1 MPGSLKKLEEVTL
14 SGATASVTLGDDTW
28 DTSYNVYYV
37 TFDGVKVSAD
47 DSLAFRV
54 LASGTPQIGTGYQES
69 TLYAKSDTNSTI
81 GGVVGL
87 GQSDATATIDSGVA
101 ASSGNGHMYLFSF
114 NNSAEYSYMTV
125 DSVHMQYNTNSGRGF
140 HKSIIHTVA
149 AANDGL
155 IFKCNTD
162 SNNLTA
168 GTFKLFGISK

>member
-1 MPGSLKKLEEVTL
+1 MAGSLKLLEKVTL

-47 DSLAFRV
+47 DSLAVRV
-54 LASGTPQIGTGYQES
+54 LASGSPQTATNYQES
-69 TLYAKSDTNSTI
+69 VMYAKSDTNSTV
-81 GGVVGL
+81 GGSVGL
-87 GQSDATATIDSGVA
+87 GQGDATATIDSGVA
-101 ASSGNGHMYLFSF
+101 ASSGNGHMYLYAF

-125 DSVHMQYNTNSGRGF
+125 DSVHMQYQTNSGRGF
-140 HKSIIHTVA
+140 MKSIIHTVA
-149 AANDGL
+149 AANDGIL
-155 IFKCNTD
+155 FKCNTD

>member
-1 MPGSLKKLEEVTL
+1 MAGSLIKLEEVTL
-14 SGATASVTLGDDTW
+14 SGATADVTLGDDTW

-47 DSLAFRV
+47 DSLSVRV
-54 LASGTPQIGTGYQES
+54 LHSGSPQTAVNYQES
-69 TLYAKSDTNSTI
+69 VMYAKSDTNSTV

-87 GQSDATATIDSGVA
+87 GQGDATATIDSGVA
-101 ASSGNGHMYLFSF
+101 ASSGNGHMFLYAF
-114 NNSAEYSYMTV
+114 NNSAEYSYITV

-140 HKSIIHTVA
+140 MKSIIHTVA
-149 AANDGL
+149 AASDGIL
-155 IFKCNTD
+155 FKCNTT

>member
-1 MPGSLKKLEEVTL
+1 MAGSLIKLEEVTL
-14 SGATASVTLGDDTW
+14 SGATADVTLGDDTW

-47 DSLAFRV
+47 DSLAVRI
-54 LASGTPQIGTGYQES
+54 LASGSEQTATNYQES
-69 TLYAKSDTNSTI
+69 TLYAKSDTNSTVA
-81 GGVVGL
+81 GLTGL
-87 GQSDATATIDSGVA
+87 GQGDVTATIDSGVA
-101 ASSGNGHMYLFSF
+101 ASSGNGHMYLFAF
-114 NNSAEYSYMTV
+114 NNSSEYSYMTV

-149 AANDGL
+149 AANDG
-155 IFKCNTD
+155 IFFKCNTD

>member
-1 MPGSLKKLEEVTL
+1 MAGSLIKLEEVTL
-14 SGATASVTLGDDTW
+14 SGATANVTLGDDTW
-28 DTSYNVYYV
+28 DSSYNVYYV

-47 DSLAFRV
+47 DALSVRV
-54 LASGTPQIGTGYQES
+54 LASGSPQTATNYQES

-81 GGVVGL
+81 SGVVGL

-114 NNSAEYSYMTV
+114 NNSAEYSYMTI

-140 HKSIIHTVA
+140 TKSTIHTVA

>member
-47 DSLAFRV
+47 DSLAVRI
-54 LASGTPQIGTGYQES
+54 LASGSEQTATNYQES
-69 TLYAKSDTNSTI
+69 TLYAKSDTNSTVA
-81 GGVVGL
+81 GLTGL
-87 GQSDATATIDSGVA
+87 GQGDVTATIDSGVA
-101 ASSGNGHMYLFSF
+101 ASSGNGHMYLFAF
-114 NNSAEYSYMTV
+114 NNSSEYSYMTV

-149 AANDGL
+149 AANDG
-155 IFKCNTD
+155 IFFKCNTD

>member
-14 SGATASVTLGDDTW
+14 SGATSTVTLGDDTW

-47 DSLAFRV
+47 DSLSVRV
-54 LASGTPQIGTGYQES
+54 LASGSPQTAVNYQES
-69 TLYAKSDTNSTI
+69 VMYAKSDTNSTV
-81 GGVVGL
+81 GGSVGL

-101 ASSGNGHMYLFSF
+101 ASSGNGHMFLYAF

-125 DSVHMQYNTNSGRGF
+125 DSVHMQYQTNSGRGF
-140 HKSIIHTVA
+140 MKSIIHTVA
-149 AANDGL
+149 AANDGIL
-155 IFKCNTD
+155 FKCNTS

>member
-1 MPGSLKKLEEVTL
+1 MAGSLKKLEEVTL

-47 DSLAFRV
+47 DSLSVRV
-54 LASGTPQIGTGYQES
+54 LASGSPQTAGNYQES
-69 TLYAKSDTNSTI
+69 VMYAKSDTNSTV
-81 GGVVGL
+81 GGTVGL
-87 GQSDATATIDSGVA
+87 GQGDATATIDSGVA

-140 HKSIIHTVA
+140 MKSIIHTAA
-149 AANDGL
+149 AANDGIL
-155 IFKCNTD
+155 FKCNTD

-168 GTFKLFGISK
+168 GTFRLFGISK

>member
-1 MPGSLKKLEEVTL
+1 MPGSLIKLEEVTL
-14 SGATASVTLGDDTW
+14 SGATADVTLGDDKW

-47 DSLAFRV
+47 DSLAVRV
-54 LASGTPQIGTGYQES
+54 LASGSPQTAVNYQES
-69 TLYAKSDTNSTI
+69 VMYAKSDTNSTVS
-81 GGVVGL
+81 GSVGL
-87 GQSDATATIDSGVA
+87 GQGDATATIDSGVA
-101 ASSGNGHMYLFSF
+101 ASSGNGHMFLYAF

-140 HKSIIHTVA
+140 MKSIIHTVA
-149 AANDGL
+149 AANDGIL
-155 IFKCNTD
+155 FKCNTT